1 MDSLLYSY
9 DLAIKTV
16 LYNKFASILGIDTQ
30 SSSETANINLGV
42 FQIPKAAAQR
52 TAAEKRGQT
61 FLEFISFW
69 RIGAAFSWERNR
81 TPVSRRGLQIGTGKD
96 AIQVTAVPIDLRYD
110 AWFWSKDVDKIYQ
123 IIEKYVFWQQN
134 NPNVSILYND
144 AWTLEPDLHFGEIV
158 DESTIDE
165 KFATGITYVYRMPI
179 RLDAWVFETEDISNV
194 IYKIKLTL
202 RDKAELTNYA
212 EIFLEDSDQDT
223 EMEAALRFSREAMYN
238 ISEIDLEVNSIG
250 ILGSFASD
258 FVADQKI
265 KIVDSTDNDNI
276 YTIVSK
282 SYTAETDMTTVIVEE
297 TLVSATADGTV
308 SLKTV

>member
-202 RDKAELTNYA
+202 RDKGDLTNYE

>member
-202 RDKAELTNYA
+202 RDKGDLTNYE

-282 SYTAETDMTTVIVEE
+282 SYAAETDMTTVIVEE